1 MKLSKLFFKTLK
13 EVPGDAEAISH
24 VLLLRAGYI
33 RRLSSGIYTYL
44 PLARK
49 VLLKIENIVR
59 EEMVNINSQELL
71 LPALQPKEIWE
82 ISGRWKMY
90 GPELMRLR
98 DRHEKEYALG
108 PTHEEVITDLIKR
121 EVNSYKQLP
130 ISVFQIQTKFRD
142 EIRPRFGLMR
152 TREFIMK
159 DAYSFHRND
168 EDLEKTY
175 WDMFHAYEKIFN
187 RMGLNFKSVE
197 ADSGAIGGSVS
208 HEFMVLTPFGE
219 DKILYCSKCSYA
231 ANLEKAT
238 STYEPFYS
246 SNNDLYNL
254 EIIPTPGARTVD
266 EVSEYIGIN
275 QKYILKSLIY
285 RIDGKPTMIV
295 LAGDDELNEVKL
307 KNALGGKE
315 ISMMTSEEIKQEL
328 GLSVGS
334 IGPVKIDSKI
344 NLICD
349 KRVCVEN
356 VAFYAGANKDGYHYK
371 NVYFKRDF
379 YTEKVFDLRVS
390 KAGEFCSQCGAKLLE
405 STGSEA
411 GHVFKLG
418 TKYSEPM
425 KAYFKDEDGKEKPFV
440 MGCYG
445 IGISR
450 LLAIIVEQHHD
461 EFGIIWPNS
470 VCPYQVIIIP
480 ANINDTS
487 QFKTSEMI
495 FYDLK
500 DRGISVLFDDRDE
513 RAGVKF
519 KDADLLGIPIKII
532 IGSHFSDS
540 GLIEIKVRRDG
551 SSNLVPPDETS
562 VYVSLKLRQ
571 II

>member
-44 PLARK
+44 PLAKK

-59 EEMVNINSQELL
+59 EEMININSQELL
-71 LPALQPKEIWE
+71 LPALQPREIWE
-82 ISGRWKMY
+82 ISGRWKKY
-90 GPELMRLR
+90 GPELMRFK
-98 DRHEKEYALG
+98 DRHDKEYALG
-108 PTHEEVITDLIKR
+108 PTHEEVITDLINK

-159 DAYSFHRND
+159 DAYSFHRNE
-168 EDLEKTY
+168 EDLDKTY
-175 WDMFHAYEKIFN
+175 WDMFHAYEKILT

-219 DKILYCSKCSYA
+219 DKILYCSSCPYA
-231 ANLEKAT
+231 ANLEKAI

-246 SNNDLYNL
+246 AGGEFSEL
-254 EIIPTPGARTVD
+254 EIIPTPNAKTVN
-266 EVSEYIGIN
+266 EVSEYIGVDH
-275 QKYILKSLIY
+275 KFILKSLMY
-285 RIDGKPTMIV
+285 RIEGKPTMIV
-295 LAGDDELNEVKL
+295 VAGDDELNEIKL
-307 KNALGGKE
+307 KNALPGKE
-315 ISMMTSEEIKQEL
+315 LSMMTPEEIKQEL
-328 GLSVGS
+328 NLSVGS
-334 IGPVKIDSKI
+334 IGPVKIDNI
-344 NLICD
+344 DLICD

-356 VAFYAGANKDGYHYK
+356 VAFYAGANKEGYHYK

-379 YTEKVFDLRVS
+379 YTDKIFDLRTS
-390 KAGEFCSQCGAKLLE
+390 KAGESCPRCGSKLLE
-405 STGSEA
+405 SIGSEA

-425 KAYFKDEDGKEKPFV
+425 KAYFKDEDGKEKPFE

-450 LLAIIVEQHHD
+450 LLAIVVEQHHD

-470 VCPYQVIIIP
+470 ISPYQVIIIP
-480 ANINDTS
+480 ANINDEN
-487 QFKTSEMI
+487 QLATSEMI
-495 FYDLK
+495 FYEIRQ
-500 DRGISVLFDDRDE
+500 RGISVLFDDRDE

-532 IGSHFSDS
+532 IGSHFSKS

-551 SSNLVPPDETS
+551 SSNLVPPDEAS

-571 II
+571 IV

>member
-44 PLARK
+44 PLAKK

-59 EEMVNINSQELL
+59 EEMININSQELL
-71 LPALQPKEIWE
+71 LPALQPREIWE
-82 ISGRWKMY
+82 ISGRWKKY
-90 GPELMRLR
+90 GPELMRFK
-98 DRHEKEYALG
+98 DRHDKEYALG
-108 PTHEEVITDLIKR
+108 PTHEEVITDLINK

-159 DAYSFHRND
+159 DAYSFHRNE
-168 EDLEKTY
+168 EDLDKTY
-175 WDMFHAYEKIFN
+175 WDMFHAYEKILT

-219 DKILYCSKCSYA
+219 DKILYCSSCPYA

-246 SNNDLYNL
+246 AGGEFSEL
-254 EIIPTPGARTVD
+254 EIIPTPNAKTVN
-266 EVSEYIGIN
+266 EVSEYIGVDH
-275 QKYILKSLIY
+275 KFILKSLMY
-285 RIDGKPTMIV
+285 RIEGKPTMIV
-295 LAGDDELNEVKL
+295 VAGDDELNEIKL
-307 KNALGGKE
+307 KNALPGKE
-315 ISMMTSEEIKQEL
+315 LSMMTPEEIKQEL
-328 GLSVGS
+328 NLSVGS
-334 IGPVKIDSKI
+334 IGPVKIDNI
-344 NLICD
+344 DLICD

-356 VAFYAGANKDGYHYK
+356 VAFYAGANKEGYHYK

-379 YTEKVFDLRVS
+379 YTDKIFDLRTS
-390 KAGEFCSQCGAKLLE
+390 KAGESCPRCGSKLLE
-405 STGSEA
+405 SIGSEA

-425 KAYFKDEDGKEKPFV
+425 KAYFKDEDGKEKPFE

-450 LLAIIVEQHHD
+450 LLAIVVEQHHD

-470 VCPYQVIIIP
+470 ISPYQVIIIP
-480 ANINDTS
+480 ANINDEN
-487 QFKTSEMI
+487 QLATSEMI
-495 FYDLK
+495 FYEIRQ
-500 DRGISVLFDDRDE
+500 RGISVLFDDRDE

-532 IGSHFSDS
+532 IGSHFSKS

-551 SSNLVPPDETS
+551 SSNLVPPDEAS

-571 II
+571 IV

>member
-44 PLARK
+44 PLAKR

-59 EEMVNINSQELL
+59 EEMININSQELL
-71 LPALQPKEIWE
+71 LPALQPREIWE
-82 ISGRWKMY
+82 ISGRWKKY
-90 GPELMRLR
+90 GLELMRFK
-98 DRHEKEYALG
+98 DRHDKDYALG
-108 PTHEEVITDLIKR
+108 PTHEEVITDLINR

-159 DAYSFHRND
+159 DAYSFHRNE
-168 EDLEKTY
+168 EDLDKTY
-175 WDMFHAYEKIFN
+175 WDMFHAYEKILT

-219 DKILYCSKCSYA
+219 DKILYCSSCSYA

-238 STYEPFYS
+238 STYEPFYPNS
-246 SNNDLYNL
+246 SELSDID
-254 EIIPTPGARTVD
+254 IIPTPNARTVN
-266 EVSEYIGIN
+266 EVSEYIGVD
-275 QKYILKSLIY
+275 QKYILKSLMY
-285 RIDGKPTMIV
+285 RVDGKPTMIV
-295 LAGDDELNEVKL
+295 IAGDDELNEVKL
-307 KNALGGKE
+307 KNALSGKE
-315 ISMMTSEEIKQEL
+315 LSMMTPEEIKQEL
-328 GLSVGS
+328 NLNVGS
-334 IGPVKIDSKI
+334 IGPVKINNNID
-344 NLICD
+344 LICD
-349 KRVCVEN
+349 KRICVEN
-356 VAFYAGANKDGYHYK
+356 VAFYAGANKEGYHYK

-379 YTEKVFDLRVS
+379 YTDKIFDLRIS
-390 KAGEFCSQCGAKLLE
+390 KAGEFCSRCGSRLLE

-425 KAYFKDEDGKEKPFV
+425 KAYFKDEDGKEKPFE

-450 LLAIIVEQHHD
+450 LLAIVVEQHHD

-470 VCPYQVIIIP
+470 ISPYQVIIIP
-480 ANINDTS
+480 TNINDKNQLT
-487 QFKTSEMI
+487 TSEMI
-495 FYDLK
+495 FYELK
-500 DRGISVLFDDRDE
+500 ERGISVLFDDRDE

-532 IGSHFSDS
+532 IGSHFSKS
-540 GLIEIKVRRDG
+540 GLVEIKVRRDG
-551 SSNLVPPDETS
+551 SSNLVPPDEAS